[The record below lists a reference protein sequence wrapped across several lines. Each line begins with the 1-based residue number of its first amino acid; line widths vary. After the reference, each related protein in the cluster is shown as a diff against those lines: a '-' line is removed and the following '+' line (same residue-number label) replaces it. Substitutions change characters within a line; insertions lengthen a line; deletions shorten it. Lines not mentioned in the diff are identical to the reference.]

1 MINKAA
7 VRKPFLMKMWE
18 HYPKLWKGLIDF
30 GILMK
35 YRTLD
40 ISKLPDKIVLPSS
53 TVLFVDAKEN
63 RGRAL
68 LISGGITQKR
78 LLSFWQQAVETVKP
92 DYIIDIG
99 VNYGECIFSVI
110 YPKHT
115 KIYGIEANRNLLTYI
130 SQSRDAHPN
139 HSQIRIVHAF
149 ASDSDGEDKLF
160 FIDNHWSG
168 TSSASYMPAHQMVDE
183 VSIKT
188 ITVDSLFKK
197 GMEKETVLFKVDVE
211 GYEAFVLKGMKQLF
225 ESSRS
230 VLGFIEFNSE
240 YFEKS
245 GVDPNHF
252 FEYLNQYFTIY
263 IYKENDDIVK
273 VKSLK
278 IEKLHEMFGSH
289 YVHTDLILATDE
301 EMADSLIGNGKS

>member
-1 MINKAA
+1 MINKAD

-35 YRTLD
+35 YKTLD

-53 TVLFVDAKEN
+53 TLLYVDAKEN

-68 LISGGITQKR
+68 LISGGVTQKR
-78 LLSFWQQAVETVKP
+78 LLSFWQQAVEAVKP

-99 VNYGECIFSVI
+99 VNYGECIFSMI

-130 SQSRDAHPN
+130 SKSRDAHPN
-139 HSQIRIVHAF
+139 QSQIKIVHAF
-149 ASDSDGEDKLF
+149 ASDSDGEDKRF

-168 TSSASYMPAHQMVDE
+168 TSSASYMPAHHMVDE
-183 VSIKT
+183 VSVQS
-188 ITVDSLFKK
+188 ITVDSLFNKS
-197 GMEKETVLFKVDVE
+197 MENKAVLFKIDVE
-211 GYEAFVLKGMKQLF
+211 GYEAFVLKGMRKLF
-225 ESSRS
+225 KNSRS
-230 VLGFIEFNSE
+230 VLGFIEFNSV
-240 YFEKS
+240 YFEKT
-245 GVDPNHF
+245 GVDPNSF

-263 IYKENDDIVK
+263 VYKENDDIVK
-273 VKSLK
+273 VKSLR
-278 IEKLHEMFGSH
+278 IEDLHEMFGSH
-289 YVHTDLILATDE
+289 YVHTDLILATDAD
-301 EMADSLIGNGKS
+301 MADSLTGNEKS